1 MGSPQRLASVGSRL
15 RAIAGTRR
23 KMSEDARARP
33 RPSGLGTLV
42 DTLILLVRG
51 PHSGRLLAGAGA
63 VALGLAIG
71 CATSRPYPPPSPPG
85 VFMRPGDVIPRLGT
99 RVEGVASWY
108 GPGFHGKRTS
118 NGEVYDMNGVTAAH
132 SHWVFGTR
140 VRVTFLATGRS
151 VVVRVNDR
159 SPNHKG
165 RVIDLSKGAAKAIG
179 LIGPGTG
186 RVRLEVVELP
196 AGL

>member
-1 MGSPQRLASVGSRL
+1 M
-15 RAIAGTRR
+15 
-23 KMSEDARARP
+23 
-33 RPSGLGTLV
+33 
-42 DTLILLVRG
+42 
-51 PHSGRLLAGAGA
+51 
-63 VALGLAIG
+63 VALGFVVG
-71 CATSRPYPPPSPPG
+71 CATRRPPPPHPPG
-85 VFMRPGDVIPRLGT
+85 VFLRPGDVIPRLGT
-99 RVEGVASWY
+99 RAEGTASWY

-118 NGEVYDMNGVTAAH
+118 NGEVYDMDGITAAH

-140 VRVTFLATGRS
+140 VRVTFPATGRS
-151 VVVRVNDR
+151 VVVRINDR

-165 RVIDLSKGAAKAIG
+165 RVIDLSRGAARAIG